1 MGEPMTS
8 RAGEVLR
15 QPGDPQRATFLELFF
30 DLVFVFALTRV
41 SARLVED
48 LTSERRIV
56 LTEAGQTLLLFLALW
71 LVWAFTA
78 GITDLYDPRT
88 PEIQLLVVTTMFGS
102 LVMAVALPEAFG
114 NRGMVFASAYI
125 SIRISQALLLVLALR
140 GHEAQRR
147 AARPLFWSAISA
159 GPWIAG
165 ALVPEGPP
173 RGVLWT
179 LAIAVDY
186 AGASLGHPAPR
197 LGSSP
202 TSEWTFRGE
211 HLAER
216 YRQFFIIAL
225 GESILVMGFAF
236 SGGGFE
242 TGRSAAFVVSFAT
255 TVLLWRIYIYRAGE
269 LLPAAIAAAR
279 DPGRLARSA
288 SFAHL
293 LMVAGVVAI
302 AVGYELVIAH
312 PFGHTDTAWIAVIL
326 GGPGLFLAGRAIFE
340 HAVFARVSR
349 SRLIGLLVL
358 TATAPA
364 MVLVPPLVV
373 AVAAALVLVG
383 IAVTDAAR
391 ARGRPPEPPS
401 TPR

>member
-1 MGEPMTS
+1 
-8 RAGEVLR
+8 
-15 QPGDPQRATFLELFF
+15 
-30 DLVFVFALTRV
+30 
-41 SARLVED
+41 
-48 LTSERRIV
+48 
-56 LTEAGQTLLLFLALW
+56 
-71 LVWAFTA
+71 
-78 GITDLYDPRT
+78 
-88 PEIQLLVVTTMFGS
+88 
-102 LVMAVALPEAFG
+102 
-114 NRGMVFASAYI
+114 
-125 SIRISQALLLVLALR
+125 
-140 GHEAQRR
+140 
-147 AARPLFWSAISA
+147 
-159 GPWIAG
+159 
-165 ALVPEGPP
+165 
-173 RGVLWT
+173 
-179 LAIAVDY
+179 
-186 AGASLGHPAPR
+186 
-197 LGSSP
+197 
-202 TSEWTFRGE
+202 
-211 HLAER
+211 
-216 YRQFFIIAL
+216 
-225 GESILVMGFAF
+225 MGFAF

-242 TGRSAAFVVSFAT
+242 TGRTAAFVVSFAT

-302 AVGYELVIAH
+302 AVGYELVITH

-326 GGPGLFLAGRAIFE
+326 GGPALFLVGRAIFE

-349 SRLIGLLVL
+349 SRLIGLVVL
-358 TATAPA
+358 TAIAPA